1 MKQSRKDKLLDDVG
15 PSSKNELKTT
25 NPIGES
31 KNHTNIKPV
40 TVLRISERELR
51 KSCKDMQEELATQE
65 VIAEEKTVVNDKSWS
80 VVDCTELLAKLTISN
95 SEVGDKDT
103 SAVTNGPSNVSYSKG
118 NPFLYRTDI
127 VKAHLPGNSDEDE
140 DGVGVRLGN
149 GKEVKHLQ
157 TQNSSQ
163 DFTEDNQERASSPS
177 NSDGS
182 DEVFTNTSKPAS
194 TEIDAGHKNQ
204 VLAALHR
211 GEFKKPRRPFKSDS
225 SVISRTESIEAS
237 TTLLSDTKDGR
248 CNNKSTL
255 ARSQSEVATSFEHK
269 NMSCGLATE
278 TDPVTVAILNDTDK
292 DSKIVSNESK
302 VGNEQDHSTGNVT
315 ENWREILPAT
325 DNSLGDQNADRS
337 EKQDCNERTLSFSTA
352 DPDSQ
357 EHKNGQSSGTQ
368 NWRERP
374 QLDLK
379 ESDSSNQSNNTSN
392 ENWRERTSDH
402 LGNLW
407 RKSSHPQNWW
417 DRKSIS
423 MDESRKDAAC
433 NPSFG
438 GSSKRY
444 STGDIPLE
452 RQDSNEK
459 GL

>member
-1 MKQSRKDKLLDDVG
+1 MEQSRKDKLLNDVG

-25 NPIGES
+25 SAIGES

-40 TVLRISERELR
+40 TVLRISESELR

-65 VIAEEKTVVNDKSWS
+65 VIAKDKTGVDDNSWS

-95 SEVGDKDT
+95 SEMGDKDS

-127 VKAHLPGNSDEDE
+127 AKAHLPGNSDEDE
-140 DGVGVRLGN
+140 DEDGAGVGLGN
-149 GKEVKHLQ
+149 GKEEIKHLQ
-157 TQNSSQ
+157 TQHSSQ

-237 TTLLSDTKDGR
+237 TTLSDTKEGR

-269 NMSCGLATE
+269 NISCGLATE
-278 TDPVTVAILNDTDK
+278 TDPVAIVVLNDADK

-302 VGNEQDHSTGNVT
+302 VGDEQDHSTGNVT

-325 DNSLGDQNADRS
+325 DNSLGNQDADRS
-337 EKQDCNERTLSFSTA
+337 ERKDWNESKLSFSTA
-352 DPDSQ
+352 DSDSQ

-374 QLDLK
+374 PVDLK
-379 ESDSSNQSNNTSN
+379 ESESNNASN

-402 LGNLW
+402 LGDLW
-407 RKSSHPQNWW
+407 RKGSHLQNWR

>member
-1 MKQSRKDKLLDDVG
+1 MKQSRKDKLLNDVG

-40 TVLRISERELR
+40 TVLRISESELR
-51 KSCKDMQEELATQE
+51 KSCKDMQEELATEE
-65 VIAEEKTVVNDKSWS
+65 VIAEEKTVVDDKSWS

-103 SAVTNGPSNVSYSKG
+103 SDVRNGPSNVSCSKG
-118 NPFLYRTDI
+118 NPFLYRTGI

-140 DGVGVRLGN
+140 DGVGVSFGN
-149 GKEVKHLQ
+149 GKDEVKHLQ

-204 VLAALHR
+204 VLPALHR

-237 TTLLSDTKDGR
+237 TTLLSDTKEGR

-255 ARSQSEVATSFEHK
+255 ARSQSEVATSFERT
-269 NMSCGLATE
+269 NISCGLATE
-278 TDPVTVAILNDTDK
+278 TDPESVAVLNDAK
-292 DSKIVSNESK
+292 DSKIVSNESQ
-302 VGNEQDHSTGNVT
+302 VGDEQDHSTGNVT
-315 ENWREILPAT
+315 ENWREILPVT
-325 DNSLGDQNADRS
+325 DNSLGDQNADIS
-337 EKQDCNERTLSFSTA
+337 ERPDCNESKLSFGTA
-352 DPDSQ
+352 DSDSQ
-357 EHKNGQSSGTQ
+357 EHKNGQSSGMQ

-374 QLDLK
+374 PIK
-379 ESDSSNQSNNTSN
+379 ESDSRNQSNNASN

-402 LGNLW
+402 LGDLW
-407 RKSSHPQNWW
+407 RKGSHLQNWR